1 MDIDDKRYN
10 SKKNIPN
17 KTSSKNGEKKNL
29 CEEIEILLR
38 HRDGT
43 KFYGFIPSNNKF
55 SRVTYDNR
63 YFYRLDEKMSL
74 QTYFSSDD

>member
-1 MDIDDKRYN
+1 MNRTNELVDFIKLIFKSMDIDDKRYN

-55 SRVTYDNR
+55 S
-63 YFYRLDEKMSL
+63 S
-74 QTYFSSDD
+74 